1 MRKTITKVFS
11 LAVMLCT
18 VNVGLAQTAKTNKA
32 DKKFEKHEYVDAI
45 QVYKNIAEKGYKSI
59 NTLQKLADAYYF
71 NGKLS
76 EANQW
81 YTELFEL
88 AAENNEQIA
97 SEYYYRYAQ
106 TLRAVEDY
114 EKADRYMET
123 FSKMESED
131 SRSKLFEQNKGNY
144 LKEIETNSNRYEVE
158 PLSINSGFSDY
169 GAAIWRDNLIFASA
183 RQTEEVGK
191 SKIHKW
197 TNEAFTSLYLS
208 KINPDGTIDD
218 PILFPVETQKK
229 INEASAS
236 FTADGKTVYFT
247 QNNIDTKKNKDEDY
261 KNVLLKIYRASLQ
274 TDSTWGNVVELPF
287 NSNEFNTAHPAL
299 TPDGQWLYFASDRQ
313 GTIGQSDIFRVK
325 IHENGEYS
333 TPENIGNKINTEG
346 RETFPFVSKDHYL
359 YFSSDGRPGLGGLD
373 IYMAKINVD
382 GTFGQVVNMGK
393 PLNSSYDDFS
403 FYIDP
408 AAKKGFV
415 SSNRPANT
423 AGDNIY
429 FFQEKKEVICQ
440 QLIYGYVFDK
450 STNEAIA
457 QAKITVYNAVYDEI
471 TTLISDE
478 QGRFTVENMRCG
490 KKYRLKAEAESYNT
504 VEVTTVMGNE
514 IDGIVNVEI
523 GLDPSQEKISKDDDL
538 FKKLQLDPIYFDFD
552 KSNIRSDAAVEL
564 AKVVEVLKMYPDIK
578 IDVRSHTDSRGND
591 NYNMKLSDRRAKS
604 TMQWMINNGISKD
617 RITGKG
623 YGESRLVNKCAN
635 GVPCTPEE
643 HQANRR
649 SEFIIVDM

>member
-1 MRKTITKVFS
+1 MRKTITKFFS
-11 LAVMLCT
+11 LALVLCA
-18 VNVGLAQTAKTNKA
+18 VNAGLAQTAKTNKA
-32 DKKFEKHEYVDAI
+32 DKKFEKYEYVDAI
-45 QVYKNIAEKGYKSI
+45 EVYKNIAEKGYKSI

-76 EANQW
+76 EANKW
-81 YTELFEL
+81 YGELFEF
-88 AAENNEQIA
+88 AAENNEQLP

-106 TLRAVEDY
+106 TLKAVEDY
-114 EKADRYMET
+114 KKADQYMEI
-123 FSKMESED
+123 FSKMEGDD

-144 LKEIETNSNRYEVE
+144 LKEIEANSNRYEAE
-158 PLSINSGFSDY
+158 PLSINSAFSDY
-169 GAAIWRDNLIFASA
+169 GAAIWRDNLVFASA

-208 KINPDGTIDD
+208 KINPGGTIDE
-218 PILFPVETQKK
+218 PVLFPIEAQNR

-236 FTADGKTVYFT
+236 FSADGKTVYFT
-247 QNNIDTKKNKDEDY
+247 QNNTDIKKNKKDEY

-274 TDSTWGNVVELPF
+274 TDGTWGNVVELPF

-299 TPDGQWLYFASDRQ
+299 TPDGKWLYFASDRQ
-313 GTIGQSDIFRVK
+313 GTLGLSDIFRVK
-325 IHENGEYS
+325 IHENGEYGI
-333 TPENIGNKINTEG
+333 PENIGNKINTEG

-408 AAKKGFV
+408 AAKKGFL

-429 FFQEKKEVICQ
+429 FFQEKKEIVCQ
-440 QLIYGYVFDK
+440 QMISGYIFDK

-471 TTLISDE
+471 TTLLSDE
-478 QGRFTVENMRCG
+478 QGRFTVENMGCG

-504 VEVTTVMGNE
+504 AEVSTVMGNE
-514 IDGIVNVEI
+514 IDGVVNVEI
-523 GLDPSQEKISKDDDL
+523 GLDPSQEKIGKDDDL

-552 KSNIRSDAAVEL
+552 KSNIRPDAAVEL

-591 NYNMKLSDRRAKS
+591 NYNMKLSERRAKA
-604 TMQWMINNGISKD
+604 TMKWMIDNGISKD

-623 YGESRLVNKCAN
+623 YGESQLVNKCAN
-635 GVPCTPEE
+635 GVPCTSQE

-649 SEFIIVDM
+649 SEFIVVEM

>member
-1 MRKTITKVFS
+1 MRKTITKFFS
-11 LAVMLCT
+11 LALVLCA
-18 VNVGLAQTAKTNKA
+18 VNTGLAQTAKTNKA
-32 DKKFEKHEYVDAI
+32 DKKFEKYEYVDAI
-45 QVYKNIAEKGYKSI
+45 EVYKNIAEKGYKSM

-76 EANQW
+76 EANKW
-81 YTELFEL
+81 YGELFEF
-88 AAENNEQIA
+88 AAENNEQLP

-106 TLRAVEDY
+106 TLKAIEDY
-114 EKADRYMET
+114 EKADQYMEI
-123 FSKMESED
+123 FSKMEGDD

-144 LKEIETNSNRYEVE
+144 LKEIEANSNRYEAE

-169 GAAIWRDNLIFASA
+169 GAAIWRDNLVFASA

-197 TNEAFTSLYLS
+197 TNEAFTNLYLS
-208 KINPDGTIDD
+208 KINPDGTIDE
-218 PILFPVETQKK
+218 PVLFPIEAQNR

-236 FTADGKTVYFT
+236 FSADGKTVYFT
-247 QNNIDTKKNKDEDY
+247 QNNTDIKKNKKDEY

-274 TDSTWGNVVELPF
+274 TDGTWGNVVELPF

-299 TPDGQWLYFASDRQ
+299 TPDGKWLYFASDRQ
-313 GTIGQSDIFRVK
+313 GTLGLSDIFRVK
-325 IHENGEYS
+325 IYENGEYGI
-333 TPENIGNKINTEG
+333 PENIGNKINTEG

-373 IYMAKINVD
+373 IYMAKLNVD

-408 AAKKGFV
+408 AAKKGFL
-415 SSNRPANT
+415 SSNRPADT

-429 FFQEKKEVICQ
+429 FFQEKKEIVCQ
-440 QLIYGYVFDK
+440 QMISGYVFDK

-457 QAKITVYNAVYDEI
+457 QAKITVYNAVYNEI
-471 TTLISDE
+471 TTLLSDE
-478 QGRFTVENMRCG
+478 QGRFTVENLGCG

-504 VEVTTVMGNE
+504 AEVSTVMGNE
-514 IDGIVNVEI
+514 IDGVVNVEI
-523 GLDPSQEKISKDDDL
+523 GLDPSQEKIGKDDDL

-552 KSNIRSDAAVEL
+552 KSNIRPDAAVEL

-591 NYNMKLSDRRAKS
+591 NYNMKLSDRRAKA
-604 TMQWMINNGISKD
+604 TMKWMIDNGISKD

-623 YGESRLVNKCAN
+623 YGESQLVNKCAN
-635 GVPCTPEE
+635 GVPCTPQE

-649 SEFIIVDM
+649 SEFIVVEM

>member
-1 MRKTITKVFS
+1 MRKTITRFFS
-11 LAVMLCT
+11 LALVLCA
-18 VNVGLAQTAKTNKA
+18 VNTGLAQTAKTNKA
-32 DKKFEKHEYVDAI
+32 DKKFEKYEYVDAI
-45 QVYKNIAEKGYKSI
+45 EVYKNIAEKGYKSM

-76 EANQW
+76 EANKW
-81 YTELFEL
+81 YGELFEF
-88 AAENNEQIA
+88 AAENNEQLP

-106 TLRAVEDY
+106 TLKAIEDY
-114 EKADRYMET
+114 EKADQYMEI
-123 FSKMESED
+123 FSKMEGDD

-144 LKEIETNSNRYEVE
+144 LKEIEANSNRYEAE

-169 GAAIWRDNLIFASA
+169 GAAIWRDNLVFASA

-208 KINPDGTIDD
+208 KINPDGTIDE
-218 PILFPVETQKK
+218 PVLFPIEAQNR

-236 FTADGKTVYFT
+236 FSADGKTVYFT
-247 QNNIDTKKNKDEDY
+247 QNNTDIKKNKKDEY

-274 TDSTWGNVVELPF
+274 TDGTWGNVVELPF

-299 TPDGQWLYFASDRQ
+299 TPDGKWLYFASDRQ
-313 GTIGQSDIFRVK
+313 GTLGLSDIFRVK
-325 IHENGEYS
+325 IHENGEYGI
-333 TPENIGNKINTEG
+333 PENIGNKINTEG

-373 IYMAKINVD
+373 IYMAKLNVD

-408 AAKKGFV
+408 AAKKGFL
-415 SSNRPANT
+415 SSNRPADT

-429 FFQEKKEVICQ
+429 FFQEKKEIVCQ
-440 QLIYGYVFDK
+440 QMISGYVFDK

-457 QAKITVYNAVYDEI
+457 QAKITVYNAVYNEI
-471 TTLISDE
+471 TTLLSDE
-478 QGRFTVENMRCG
+478 QGRFTVENLGCG

-504 VEVTTVMGNE
+504 AEVSTVMGNE
-514 IDGIVNVEI
+514 IDGVVNVEI
-523 GLDPSQEKISKDDDL
+523 GLDPSQEKIGKDDDL

-552 KSNIRSDAAVEL
+552 KSNIRPDAAVEL

-591 NYNMKLSDRRAKS
+591 NYNMKLSDRRAKA
-604 TMQWMINNGISKD
+604 TMKWMIDNGISKD

-623 YGESRLVNKCAN
+623 YGESQLVNKCAN
-635 GVPCTPEE
+635 GVPCTPQE

-649 SEFIIVDM
+649 SEFIVVEM

>member
-1 MRKTITKVFS
+1 MRKTITRFFS
-11 LAVMLCT
+11 LALVLCA
-18 VNVGLAQTAKTNKA
+18 VNTGLAQTAKTNKA
-32 DKKFEKHEYVDAI
+32 DKKFEKYEYVDAI
-45 QVYKNIAEKGYKSI
+45 EVYKNIAEKGYKSI

-76 EANQW
+76 EANKW
-81 YTELFEL
+81 YGELFEF
-88 AAENNEQIA
+88 AAENNEQLP

-106 TLRAVEDY
+106 TLKAIEDY
-114 EKADRYMET
+114 EKADQYMEI
-123 FSKMESED
+123 FSKMEGDD

-144 LKEIETNSNRYEVE
+144 LKEIEANSNRYEAE

-169 GAAIWRDNLIFASA
+169 GAAIWRDNLVFASA

-208 KINPDGTIDD
+208 KINPDGTIDE
-218 PILFPVETQKK
+218 PVLFPIEAQNR

-236 FTADGKTVYFT
+236 FSADGKTVYFT
-247 QNNIDTKKNKDEDY
+247 QNNTDIKKNKKDEY

-274 TDSTWGNVVELPF
+274 TDGTWGNVVELPF

-299 TPDGQWLYFASDRQ
+299 TPDGKWLYFASDRQ
-313 GTIGQSDIFRVK
+313 GTLGLSDIFRVK
-325 IHENGEYS
+325 IHENGEYGI
-333 TPENIGNKINTEG
+333 PENIGNKINTEG

-373 IYMAKINVD
+373 IYMAKLNVD

-408 AAKKGFV
+408 AAKKGFL
-415 SSNRPANT
+415 SSNRPADT

-429 FFQEKKEVICQ
+429 FFQEKKEIVCQ
-440 QLIYGYVFDK
+440 QMISGYVFDK

-457 QAKITVYNAVYDEI
+457 QAKITVYNAVYNEI
-471 TTLISDE
+471 TTLLSDE
-478 QGRFTVENMRCG
+478 QGRFTVENLGCG

-504 VEVTTVMGNE
+504 AEVSTVMGNE
-514 IDGIVNVEI
+514 IDGVVNVEI
-523 GLDPSQEKISKDDDL
+523 GLDPSQEKIGKDDDL

-552 KSNIRSDAAVEL
+552 KSNIRPDAAVEL

-591 NYNMKLSDRRAKS
+591 NYNMKLSDRRAKA
-604 TMQWMINNGISKD
+604 TMKWMIDNGISKD

-623 YGESRLVNKCAN
+623 YGESQLVNKCAN
-635 GVPCTPEE
+635 GVPCTPQE

-649 SEFIIVDM
+649 SEFIVVEM